1 MPSADLRE
9 CLRFTPRRGPKGAL
23 FFEAEKG
30 GRRFLMVEKRDGS
43 WSLYERVG
51 WSGSEEAAPTKARP
65 RPRKTIRALAGLGLL
80 DATDAIEVSR

>member
-9 CLRFTPRRGPKGAL
+9 CLRFTPRRGPKGVL

-30 GRRFLMVEKRDGS
+30 RRRFLMVEKRDGS

-51 WSGSEEAAPTKARP
+51 WSEPGEAAPLKSRP
-65 RPRKTIRALAGLGLL
+65 RPRRTIKALADLGLVS
-80 DATDAIEVSR
+80 ATDEIEVTR